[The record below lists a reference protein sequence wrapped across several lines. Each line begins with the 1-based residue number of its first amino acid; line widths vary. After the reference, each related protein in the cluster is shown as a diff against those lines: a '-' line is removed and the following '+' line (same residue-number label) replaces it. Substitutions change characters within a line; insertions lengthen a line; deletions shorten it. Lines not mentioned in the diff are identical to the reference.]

1 MNHILIADDEP
12 SIGSLIEATLQGPEV
27 STTHVTSGK
36 QVLETVRQRKFDLI
50 VLDWMMPGMS
60 GIEVVKALRQQPETA
75 AIPIIMLTARGQLKD
90 QEQAMLAG
98 AHSYLM
104 KPFSPLELLEKIQK
118 ILKQSR
124 ADKEN
129 VVTLPAAKN
138 MAAS

>member
-1 MNHILIADDEP
+1 
-12 SIGSLIEATLQGPEV
+12 
-27 STTHVTSGK
+27 
-36 QVLETVRQRKFDLI
+36 
-50 VLDWMMPGMS
+50 MMPGMT

-90 QEQAMLAG
+90 QEQAMQAG

-118 ILKQSR
+118 ILRQSR
-124 ADKEN
+124 ADKDN

>member
-27 STTHVTSGK
+27 ETTHVTSGK
-36 QVLETVRQRKFDLI
+36 RVLETVRQRKFDLI
-50 VLDWMMPGMS
+50 VLDWMMPGMT
-60 GIEVVKALRQQPETA
+60 GIEVVRALRQQPETA

-90 QEQAMLAG
+90 QEQAMQAG

-118 ILKQSR
+118 ILNERR
-124 ADKEN
+124 AEKDN
-129 VVTLPAAKN
+129 VVSLPAAKN